1 VLTRSAVILVL
12 AIGPPLFAN
21 ERAANSR
28 HTTTP
33 PARPGEHLS
42 PKRQTPSTSNS
53 TPTTQESL
61 LAELGQGFGIHK
73 TEHFALAY
81 NTDPQ
86 LTRQVAKRIERTYGA
101 VIAFCRFLR
110 IQAITP
116 SQPLEV
122 VLFDHYEQY
131 ADYGRSIGF
140 SPQHTRGFYDG
151 HANRSAFYNAFNDP
165 EIQQLNAKIS
175 LLETRPDAQSARLR
189 QLRRQVDYHA
199 GTVLQTAMRHETAHQ
214 VLYNCGVLSRS
225 IPTPLWLAEGLAC
238 LFEVQAAGPRRH
250 LPINRPRL
258 EKFNQAAA
266 HNVLLP
272 LAELLTARPS
282 PKVRLSHTETF
293 YAQSWAMCY
302 YLTKYR
308 PRPFAAYLKLI
319 RSRSPTQ
326 KPSDRQELADFEQSF
341 GPANARFQQTWQKA
355 MHRLQPTKTR

>member
-12 AIGPPLFAN
+12 AIGPPLFAK

-28 HTTTP
+28 HTATP
-33 PARPGEHLS
+33 PARRGEHVS
-42 PKRQTPSTSNS
+42 TKRQTPSTSNS

-86 LTRQVAKRIERTYGA
+86 LARQVAKRVERTYGA
-101 VIAFCRFLR
+101 AIAFCRFLR

-122 VLFDHYEQY
+122 VLFDRYEQY

-140 SPQHTRGFYDG
+140 SPKHTRGFYDG

-175 LLETRPDAQSARLR
+175 LLATRPDAKPARLH

-225 IPTPLWLAEGLAC
+225 VPTPLWLAEGLAC

-250 LPINRPRL
+250 LPVNQPRL
-258 EKFNQAAA
+258 EKFNEVAA
-266 HNVLLP
+266 HNALLP
-272 LAELLTARPS
+272 LTELLTARPS
-282 PKVRLSHTETF
+282 PKIELTHTETF

-319 RSRSPTQ
+319 RARSPTQ
-326 KPSDRQELADFEQSF
+326 EPSDRQELADFEQSF
-341 GPANARFQQTWQKA
+341 GPPNARFEQTWVQA
-355 MHRLQPTKTR
+355 MLRLQPSKTK